1 MIQLDR
7 NLHVVTK
14 KGFCRIRFPCSSSL
28 LVAALCFLLFFTLAY
43 RVSGQEIED
52 EAHQAIALFN
62 EGQDHHER
70 GQITKAIELYKK
82 ALDLIS
88 EFPEAE
94 LQLGNAYLSL
104 GKRDEAVSAFR
115 RALDLREDWT
125 LAMSA
130 LGTLLVAKGEFVEAD
145 ALLTEALRLDPQNF
159 PAWAAIVKLRLATDA
174 SETQRR
180 LLLDELT
187 PLASGARPTAILLTA
202 KAELERS
209 LGDHRS
215 AMASVER
222 ALSQEPS
229 NPAAL
234 AEIAEI
240 RLAENDPA
248 GAEGYIKR
256 LESLSADSQITRS
269 LRVRL
274 YIARD
279 ELDEAI
285 RILESDEQR
294 SPEADSILARLR
306 VETSD
311 DAAALEKQL
320 EEKEDTA
327 LLGRLCAF
335 YRTPDPVK
343 ALKFCERAVRA
354 EPNNI
359 THSIGYGAALVQA
372 KRYDEAITELRKVSE
387 ISPEHA
393 TVRANLALA
402 LFQARRYAEARI
414 EFRRLL
420 DLQPD
425 LVVGYYFLAIC
436 HDNLGELMDAMANY
450 QEFIRRADPEKNKEE
465 LEKVNL
471 RLPTLDR
478 QLKRR
483 R

>member
-1 MIQLDR
+1 M
-7 NLHVVTK
+7 
-14 KGFCRIRFPCSSSL
+14 KGFCRIRFPGSPSL
-28 LVAALCFLLFFTLAY
+28 LVAALCSLLFFTFDC
-43 RVSGQEIED
+43 RVSGQEIGD
-52 EAHQAIALFN
+52 EADQAIALFN
-62 EGQDHHER
+62 KGQDHHEL
-70 GQITKAIELYKK
+70 GEITKAIELYKK
-82 ALDLIS
+82 ALEIIS

-104 GKRDEAVSAFR
+104 GKKDEAESAFR
-115 RALDLREDWT
+115 RALDLRDDWT

-130 LGTLLVAKGEFVEAD
+130 LGALLVANGEYVEAD

-159 PAWAAIVKLRLATDA
+159 PAWAAIVKLRLATNA

-180 LLLDELT
+180 HLLDELT
-187 PLASGARPTAILLTA
+187 HLASGARPPSILLIA

-215 AMASVER
+215 AMASAER
-222 ALSQEPS
+222 ALSQEP
-229 NPAAL
+229 NNIGAL
-234 AEIAEI
+234 AELAEI

-248 GAEGYIKR
+248 GAEGYVKR
-256 LESLSADSQITRS
+256 LESLSADSQTTRS

-274 YIARD
+274 FIARD
-279 ELDEAI
+279 EIDKAI
-285 RILESDEQR
+285 RILESDMQR
-294 SPEADSILARLR
+294 SPEVDSILARLR

-320 EEKEDTA
+320 EGKEDTA
-327 LLGRLCAF
+327 LLARLCAL
-335 YRTPDPVK
+335 YRTPDPAK
-343 ALKFCERAVRA
+343 ALRFCERAVKA
-354 EPNNI
+354 EPGNI
-359 THSIGYGAALVQA
+359 AHSAGYGAALVQA
-372 KRYDEAITELRKVSE
+372 KRYDEAITELRKVSKV
-387 ISPEHA
+387 SPEHA

-402 LFQARRYAEARI
+402 LFQARRYAEAKI

-465 LEKVNL
+465 IEKVNL